1 MSTKRKAGNKLLDEL
16 EKRIKENNFY
26 EGLQLYRTLFSRFV
40 TKKEYEKGEKLIID
54 GVKVFLSNNEITS
67 AYELLSLYLK
77 SLKDRKAVYSEEID
91 SIVL

>member
-54 GVKVFLSNNEITS
+54 GMKVFLWNIKIKSNII
-67 AYELLSLYLK
+67 ELIMKILEK
-77 SLKDRKAVYSEEID
+77 VKIKIIEQ
-91 SIVL
+91 